1 MLNYDVAVIGG
12 GAGGLAAACTLL
24 KSDKNLSV
32 AVVEAGERAG
42 KKIAASGNGQGN
54 ISNADLGAEHFHGS
68 LKKTAEKLCSKGLY
82 DPLSLFDFLFVKDKL
97 GRIYPSGKQ
106 ASALSD
112 CLIRRAKITG
122 AHLLTSTRVNSIEKA
137 HANGA
142 NGGFVLTLSTGE
154 KLRAKFV
161 VLATGGKAQKQFG
174 TDGSGYALAQ
184 KFGHTLTPLYPSL
197 VQLKCD
203 TRHIKTLK
211 GIRAECRVTAL
222 SGDERLASFTGD
234 VIFTDYGVSGNA
246 IFYVSAYCAGRSDV
260 TLSLEFLPEISKE
273 QIARA
278 VRERLDAGY
287 GREESLCGTLH
298 NQLAR
303 AVARRCAG
311 GDAEALAET
320 VKNFTLKAEGSLGFD
335 YAQVTKGG
343 IPADEVDEHLQS
355 KLVPNLYFA
364 GEILDVDGDCGG
376 YNLTW
381 AITSGMHVAT
391 AIANA
396 ANCDD

>member
-1 MLNYDVAVIGG
+1 MQKYDVAVIGG

-32 AVVEAGERAG
+32 IIVEACDRAG
-42 KKIAASGNGQGN
+42 KKIASTGNGQGN
-54 ISNADLGAEHFHGS
+54 VSNADLGAEHFHGS
-68 LKKTAEKLCSKGLY
+68 LKKTAEKLCSEGLY

-97 GRIYPSGKQ
+97 GRIYPAGKQ

-112 CLIRRAKITG
+112 CLIRKAKSLG
-122 AHLLTSTRVNSIEKA
+122 AHMLTSTRVTAIGK
-137 HANGA
+137 
-142 NGGFVLTLSTGE
+142 GFVLTLSSGE
-154 KLRAKFV
+154 KIGADFV
-161 VLATGGKAQKQFG
+161 VMATGGKAQKQFG
-174 TDGSGYALAQ
+174 TDGTSYALAQ
-184 KFGHTLTPLYPSL
+184 NFKHTLTPLYPSL

-203 TRHIKTLK
+203 TRYIKNLK

-222 SGDERLASFTGD
+222 AGSEKLASFVGD

-260 TLSLEFLPEISKE
+260 TLSLEFLPEISEEEVLRSVK
-273 QIARA
+273 
-278 VRERLDAGY
+278 ERLAAGY
-287 GREESLCGTLH
+287 GREEVLCGTLH

-311 GDAEALAET
+311 GSAEEIART
-320 VKNFTLKAEGSLGFD
+320 VKNFTLQAEGSLGFD

-343 IPADEVDEHLQS
+343 IPADEVDGNLQS
-355 KLVPNLYFA
+355 RLVPNLYFA

-381 AITSGMHVAT
+381 ALVSGMHVAK
-391 AIANA
+391 AIVNSE
-396 ANCDD
+396 NCDD